1 MVAWVVIDRQHL
13 RQTSPS
19 LFPCS
24 HSHFGCHA
32 SRIPEEII
40 PFFSCTYVEPIL
52 QPLCFH
58 IHVCNVGPARD
69 LGGVFMP
76 RGRPRRGCVPQGR
89 SWGQGK
95 KMQGGP
101 IPVYSGALKRPGELP
116 RPDDEPLV
124 TCGDLDFPKPPRR

>member
-58 IHVCNVGPARD
+58 IHVCN
-69 LGGVFMP
+69 GGVPPPQPATFKP
-76 RGRPRRGCVPQGR
+76 SNVPACFRAIPFLFKLLRTLLRFFALRQISTLLFSIDSALFAKNHPG
-89 SWGQGK
+89 WG
-95 KMQGGP
+95 
-101 IPVYSGALKRPGELP
+101 
-116 RPDDEPLV
+116 
-124 TCGDLDFPKPPRR
+124 